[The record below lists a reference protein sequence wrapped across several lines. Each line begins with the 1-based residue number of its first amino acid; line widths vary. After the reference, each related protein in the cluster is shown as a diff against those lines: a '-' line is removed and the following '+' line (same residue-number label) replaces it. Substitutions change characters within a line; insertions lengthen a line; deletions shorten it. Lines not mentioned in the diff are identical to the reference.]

1 MKRKYKVSADN
12 IEYLLREEV
21 EANSADEAVDIYLKM
36 WDEGMV
42 LVNKSELTNVKV
54 TEIVE

>member
-12 IEYLLREEV
+12 IEYLLMEEV
-21 EANSADEAVDIYLKM
+21 EANSADKAVDIYLKM